1 MPFKTPQDQF
11 KPQAYLNFW
20 ILSTGYSLDFVS
32 EVHNKILQV
41 CGLMKILWV
50 FSDAPSAI
58 SILESSLHAISSF
71 SAAEFGPRA

>member
-20 ILSTGYSLDFVS
+20 ILSTGYSLDSVS
-32 EVHNKILQV
+32 EVHNKTLQFR
-41 CGLMKILWV
+41 GLMRIPWV
-50 FSDAPSAI
+50 FSDAPSDI
-58 SILESSLHAISSF
+58 SILESSLHAIPSF

>member
-32 EVHNKILQV
+32 EVHNKTLQFR
-41 CGLMKILWV
+41 GLMKTLLV
-50 FSDAPSAI
+50 FSDATSDI
-58 SILESSLHAISSF
+58 SILESSLHAIPSF

>member
-32 EVHNKILQV
+32 KVHNKICQFR
-41 CGLMKILWV
+41 GLIGIQWV
-50 FSDAPSAI
+50 FSNASLDI
-58 SILESSLHAISSF
+58 SILESSLHAIPSF